1 MLAKLERQSAE
12 KDREYHLSES
22 PFGFCCIS
30 SKSKDLEADLV
41 LLNIKKVVALA
52 EDEVRRGEYGEI
64 CNRNIGDS
72 ESQLNIRRNT

>member
-52 EDEVRRGEYGEI
+52 EDEEI